1 MTIYNHLVM
10 PRLVIITLLSAL
22 ILTVPAVNRA
32 QTLTSQTFWQP
43 PNFHQ
48 PRNQEPMPAQEQNDH
63 LELLVEK
70 LQKYNHA
77 YRQGKPL
84 ISDTEYDN
92 LVEELRSL
100 VPGHPFLHQVE
111 PEKFSGRREVRH
123 PQPMLSTEKAYT
135 KEALARFIERA
146 EKCAAENHLS
156 IPGFRLTP
164 KLDGL
169 AARDDG
175 QIFATRGNGETG
187 YEISSA
193 FAKGVVPLGGRGQG
207 LGEIVITN
215 SYFEEYL
222 AAHFEHPRNLVV
234 GIINSDTINPHAE
247 KALKAGAV
255 QFVPYKQL
263 PSWQGSGEELLAKIE
278 FLKEDIASQS
288 NYPLDGLVAEV
299 DNLELRQL
307 MGYTDHHYR
316 WQIAIKSKGETA
328 RAEVIEITWQVGR
341 TGTITPVLE
350 VTPTN
355 ISGATIRRVT
365 AHNAGLVK
373 EQGLGAGAHIEIIRS
388 GEVIPKLEKVLEAA
402 ISVTLPENCP
412 RCNSIL
418 SWSNDFLKC
427 RNPDCPA
434 QIEQRLLHW
443 FKTLGTA
450 DWFGIKTIKRLV
462 ENNYDSLE
470 KIYAMTETDF
480 NDLDF
485 GPQQSLNLT
494 QALSLSRGKEVGDWR
509 FLAAFGIPSLGRG
522 DSRRLLAQIPLNN
535 LLEEI
540 EPATIAAIPGFAE
553 LTAKTITE
561 GLGKCRSDIIHM
573 LGLGFNLILTPRIEE
588 GSFDNHQLTGKGIVF
603 TGKMEKGSRE
613 EMEEEARRL
622 GAKIQKAVSGQTAY
636 LVCGE
641 NVGARKTE
649 KARQLGVSVIS
660 EDEYLKMLQG
670 NSEPTN

>member
-1 MTIYNHLVM
+1 
-10 PRLVIITLLSAL
+10 
-22 ILTVPAVNRA
+22 
-32 QTLTSQTFWQP
+32 
-43 PNFHQ
+43 
-48 PRNQEPMPAQEQNDH
+48 MPAQGINDH

-70 LQKYNHA
+70 LQKYNRA

-92 LVEELRSL
+92 LVEKLRNQM
-100 VPGHPFLHQVE
+100 PKHPFLHQVE
-111 PEKFSGRREVRH
+111 PENFSGRREVRH

-146 EKCAAENHLS
+146 EKSANENHL
-156 IPGFRLTP
+156 PAPNFRLTP

-193 FAKGVVPLGGRGQG
+193 FAKGVVACGGRGQG

-234 GIINSDTINPHAE
+234 GIINSETLNPYAE
-247 KALKAGAV
+247 KALKAGSV

-263 PSWQGSGEELLAKIE
+263 PQWQGSGKELLDNIE
-278 FLKEDIASQS
+278 SLKEDLESQTD
-288 NYPLDGLVAEV
+288 YPLDGLVAEV
-299 DNLELRQL
+299 DSLKLQQF

-328 RAEVIEITWQVGR
+328 RTEVIKITWQVGR

-350 VTPTN
+350 VEPVS

-373 EQGLGAGAHIEIIRS
+373 EQGLGAGAQIEIIRS
-388 GEVIPKLEKVLEAA
+388 GEVIPKLEKVFKPATN
-402 ISVTLPENCP
+402 ITLPKNCP
-412 RCNSIL
+412 RCNSSL
-418 SWSNDFLKC
+418 SWNNDFLKC
-427 RNPDCPA
+427 RNPQCPA
-434 QIEQRLLHW
+434 QTEQRILHW

-450 DWFGIKTIKRLV
+450 DWFGIKTVRRLV
-462 ENNYDSLE
+462 ENNYDRLE
-470 KIYAMTETDF
+470 KIYAMTEKDF

-485 GPQQSLNLT
+485 GPQQSLNLA
-494 QALSLSRGKEVGDWR
+494 QALTLSRSKEVEDWR
-509 FLAAFGIPSLGRG
+509 FLAAFGILSLGRG
-522 DSRRLLAQIPLNN
+522 DSRRLLAQISLNN
-535 LLEEI
+535 LLNGVEAE
-540 EPATIAAIPGFAE
+540 TIAEIPGFAE

-561 GLGKCRSDIIHM
+561 GLDKCRPNISHM
-573 LGLGFNLILTPRIEE
+573 LNLGFNLSLTNLLKEKSLGDHP
-588 GSFDNHQLTGKGIVF
+588 LVGKGIVF
-603 TGKMEKGSRE
+603 TGKMKKGDRE

-622 GAKIQKAVSGQTAY
+622 GAKIQKTVSGKTTY

-641 NVGARKTE
+641 KVGARKAE
-649 KARQLGVSVIS
+649 KARQLGINVIS
-660 EDEYLKMLQG
+660 EDDYLKMLEVD
-670 NSEPTN
+670 SKPTN

>member
-1 MTIYNHLVM
+1 M
-10 PRLVIITLLSAL
+10 PVQAK
-22 ILTVPAVNRA
+22 
-32 QTLTSQTFWQP
+32 
-43 PNFHQ
+43 
-48 PRNQEPMPAQEQNDH
+48 NDH
-63 LELLVEK
+63 LEQLVEK
-70 LQKYNHA
+70 LQKYNRA

-92 LVEELRSL
+92 LVEELRDLASD
-100 VPGHPFLHQVE
+100 HPFLHEVE
-111 PEKFSGRREVRH
+111 PEKFSDRREVRH
-123 PQPMLSTEKAYT
+123 PQAMLSTEKAYT

-146 EKCAAENHLS
+146 KKSAVEHQLPAPS
-156 IPGFRLTP
+156 FYLTP

-193 FAKGVVPLGGRGQG
+193 FAKGVVALGGRGQG

-215 SYFEEYL
+215 AYFAEYL

-234 GIINSDTINPHAE
+234 GIINSDTLNPYAE

-263 PSWQGSGEELLAKIE
+263 PQWQGSGEELLTNIE
-278 FLKEDIASQS
+278 RLKEELASQTD
-288 NYPLDGLVAEV
+288 YPLDGLVAEV
-299 DNLELRQL
+299 NSLKLQQL

-328 RAEVIEITWQVGR
+328 RTRVIEITWQVGR

-350 VTPTN
+350 VEPVN

-373 EQGLGAGAHIEIIRS
+373 EQGLGAGAEIEIIRS
-388 GEVIPKLEKVLEAA
+388 GEVIPKLEKVFKTAT
-402 ISVTLPENCP
+402 SVTLPENCP
-412 RCNSIL
+412 RCSSIL

-427 RNPDCPA
+427 RNPQCPA
-434 QIEQRLLHW
+434 QAEQRIRHW

-462 ENNYDSLE
+462 ENNYDNLE
-470 KIYAMTETDF
+470 KIYAMTEKDF
-480 NDLDF
+480 NNLNF
-485 GPQQSLNLT
+485 GPQQSLNLA
-494 QALSLSRGKEVGDWR
+494 QALALSRNKEVEDWR

-522 DSRRLLAQIPLNN
+522 DSRRLLAKIPLND
-535 LLEEI
+535 LLEGI
-540 EPATIAAIPGFAE
+540 EADTIAAISGFAE
-553 LTAKTITE
+553 LTAETITK
-561 GLGKCRSDIIHM
+561 GLNNCRPEIKHM
-573 LGLGFNLILTPRIEE
+573 LDLGFNLILTPTIEGE
-588 GSFDNHQLTGKGIVF
+588 SFGDHPLVGKGIVF

-622 GAKIQKAVSGQTAY
+622 GARIQKTVSGKTAY

-641 NVGARKTE
+641 KVGARKTE
-649 KARQLGVSVIS
+649 KARHLGVTVLS
-660 EDEYLKMLQG
+660 EGEYLEILQG
-670 NSEPTN
+670 E